1 MDVEKIE
8 SDWTMFQ
15 NLTQK
20 LDDENIN
27 TLLDELSE
35 KIIMCPAS
43 AREDSHGCHAGGLI
57 LHSLMVTNAM
67 RKINSSLN
75 LGVDTASILKVGL
88 LHEIG
93 KIGSRTEDY
102 FLNQDSKW
110 HKEKLGQMY
119 KYNENL
125 PKMTVSHR
133 TLFLLQSYGV
143 TLTREEWEA
152 IATSQGHHLDENK
165 FYAYSKEP
173 LTKLLH
179 AAKMMVVT
187 SA

>member
-8 SDWTMFQ
+8 SDWSMFQ
-15 NLTQK
+15 NLTGK
-20 LDDENIN
+20 LEDENID
-27 TLLDELSE
+27 TLVTELSE
-35 KIIMCPAS
+35 RIIMCPAS
-43 AREDSHGCHAGGLI
+43 PKDDSHGCHAGGLI
-57 LHSLMVTNAM
+57 LHALMVTNAM
-67 RKINSSLN
+67 RKINSSLEM
-75 LGVDTASILKVGL
+75 GVETSSILKVGL

-93 KIGSRTEDY
+93 KVGSRTEDY

-110 HKEKLGQMY
+110 HREKLGQMY
-119 KYNENL
+119 KYNEAL

-143 TLTREEWEA
+143 VLTREEWEA
-152 IATSQGHHLDENK
+152 IATAQGHHLEENK
-165 FYAYSKEP
+165 FYSYTKEP

-187 SA
+187 SS